1 MSTLF
6 TRFLRD
12 DSGQDVIEYGLLAA
26 FISVVAIATILAV
39 GVDVQSM
46 FTTVDEALVPGA

>member
-6 TRFLRD
+6 TRLLRD

-26 FISVVAIATILAV
+26 FISVVAAGTIVLI
-39 GVDVQSM
+39 GIDVSTM
-46 FTTVDEALVPGA
+46 FTTVDDALIPE